1 MHWVVGTDKFLVSA
15 LSLITYLRYVAIFFN
30 FHPTTSIVIFPE
42 VSNLAT
48 VRTNELPEVSNL
60 PTGIK
65 LIFTE
70 SE

>member
-1 MHWVVGTDKFLVSA
+1 ML
-15 LSLITYLRYVAIFFN
+15 IFFSHSLEVN
-30 FHPTTSIVIFPE
+30 LVTSMLIFPE
-42 VSNLAT
+42 VSNLTT

-65 LIFTE
+65 LILTE